1 MGLSFLVGDAR
12 AALGESFGEAV
23 DAALRG
29 HFPGLPPAEGE
40 VYVSDELEVTGWRA
54 LQARVAAVM
63 QAPQITAIDI
73 YLAVYIPSAASMNE
87 IVEVAVANAAD
98 PLQVGAVGALLEELR
113 DFASRAS
120 LPTDD
125 VELMGLAARY
135 LEDDALF
142 DADLDIQ
149 TYVQL
154 FLSAKQAAAAGQP
167 LWIRT

>member
-1 MGLSFLVGDAR
+1 MGLSFVVGDAR

-29 HFPGLPPAEGE
+29 RFPELPPAEGE
-40 VYVSDELEVTGWRA
+40 VYVSDELEVAGWRA
-54 LQARVAAVM
+54 LQARVAGVM

-73 YLAVYIPSAASMNE
+73 YLAVYIPSGHDE

-98 PLQVGAVGALLEELR
+98 PLQVGAVGALLAELR
-113 DFASRAS
+113 DFSSRAS
-120 LPTDD
+120 LPSDD
-125 VELMGLAARY
+125 VELMGLAAHY

-149 TYVQL
+149 TYLQL

-167 LWIRT
+167 LWIRTR